1 MAPCYT
7 TAGSNQGRD
16 SLRLQH
22 GGGRFPHPG
31 AGRFHFCYDFL
42 LTAQFCAVIHN
53 AVSPKPPEKLP
64 ILISV
69 PEAAK
74 HLGYN
79 LRHFYQ
85 LIQDGRFPVVRIG
98 RRTLRVDTEKLKAY
112 MRASEAVKPRA
123 IIDRKTKR
131 ATKGRTPAGSG

>member
-1 MAPCYT
+1 M
-7 TAGSNQGRD
+7 
-16 SLRLQH
+16 
-22 GGGRFPHPG
+22 
-31 AGRFHFCYDFL
+31 
-42 LTAQFCAVIHN
+42 TAQFYAVIHN

-131 ATKGRTPAGSG
+131 TKIREAGVHKGRPKGQDQTSSPGPAAAGEPVSRTTNQKGVQK